1 MSENFSAA
9 CFCGST
15 LYYTSLWDKSLY
27 KTDTHTG
34 KSSRITKKRCYAL
47 TEIDGE
53 LYYVYYCDV
62 YMYRKGKKDKKI
74 FSFEKKI
81 NYSRIEA
88 IWSDLGKIA
97 VHYIKKKR
105 YHEGGSAELES
116 VAIYDTRT
124 SAFSKIEN
132 ILNFMS
138 LIYFTD
144 DMLFY
149 TPRGRNYEYLLS
161 LSYPQPARDKTF
173 KITKESHKNIKL
185 L

>member
-1 MSENFSAA
+1 M
-9 CFCGST
+9 
-15 LYYTSLWDKSLY
+15 
-27 KTDTHTG
+27 
-34 KSSRITKKRCYAL
+34 
-47 TEIDGE
+47 
-53 LYYVYYCDV
+53 
-62 YMYRKGKKDKKI
+62 
-74 FSFEKKI
+74 
-81 NYSRIEA
+81 
-88 IWSDLGKIA
+88 
-97 VHYIKKKR
+97 
-105 YHEGGSAELES
+105 ES